1 MQFFLRLGW
10 VTPRKQAAFLP
21 TSFIL
26 NHPLLLAWWLSR
38 SQKNPETPGDHMQN
52 NYWLLPNSQVPL
64 ANLII
69 TVQRAVLAHF
79 EVSLPVSLIGTPNN
93 VSLMFSYNF
102 SSCLCAWSEIWWE
115 TSENTLQQNLL
126 YFCSLVSRTIFSL
139 CSVIFENNDNKS
151 EAGAL
156 LPNCVLT
163 FLWEVSTS
171 EISKIYLQSQNDSFG
186 TLSLQSSSVIALHLS
201 RASLHLVRGGTWISF
216 TGICPVTVTQTDESF
231 DACNSTELQLTDGKV
246 KHCM

>member
-52 NYWLLPNSQVPL
+52 NYWQVPL

-79 EVSLPVSLIGTPNN
+79 EISLPVSLIGTPNN

-126 YFCSLVSRTIFSL
+126 HFCSLVSRTIFSL
-139 CSVIFENNDNKS
+139 CSVTFENNDSKS
-151 EAGAL
+151 EAGTL

-171 EISKIYLQSQNDSFG
+171 EISKIHLQSQNDSFG
-186 TLSLQSSSVIALHLS
+186 TFTFAVILCNSSASFQGLSPSGPRWYLNFFYWNLSSHSNTIWWKLS
-201 RASLHLVRGGTWISF
+201 RAPAYG
-216 TGICPVTVTQTDESF
+216 
-231 DACNSTELQLTDGKV
+231 
-246 KHCM
+246 